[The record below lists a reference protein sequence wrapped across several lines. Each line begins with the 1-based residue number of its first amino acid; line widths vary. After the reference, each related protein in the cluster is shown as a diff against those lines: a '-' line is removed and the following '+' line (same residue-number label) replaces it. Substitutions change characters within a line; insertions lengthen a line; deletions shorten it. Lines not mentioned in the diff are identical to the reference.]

1 MDIKQLNYL
10 DALVR
15 TKNYTRAAKEL
26 YISQPSLSIAIKNF
40 EKEVGFKIFERS
52 IDGIIL
58 TEQGEELY
66 QKSKHLLNGF
76 SYVEEE
82 IERIKNRGNEQL
94 KIGVIESF
102 RRYLPNLIQ
111 DFLSKN
117 PKMNIT
123 LIERNSTEVLN
134 ELLNF
139 NIHFGITT
147 NEVNHENVNCVKL
160 MSRSLSVVFNSNH
173 KFKDKDKVDITDFDG
188 ETLIQSIRGSQLY
201 EIVNREVAKNHV
213 NLESAI
219 KVEALDTALELV
231 KYNVGIAIL
240 PTPYVKNLN
249 DNNIM
254 YSELD
259 EYEYLKNDM
268 NIIYHKNRF
277 LPQAVHEY
285 IEAVIGLKY
294 HY

>member
-1 MDIKQLNYL
+1 M
-10 DALVR
+10 
-15 TKNYTRAAKEL
+15 
-26 YISQPSLSIAIKNF
+26 
-40 EKEVGFKIFERS
+40 GFKIFERS